1 MARKTIEITIA
12 SEGRDQGKTFSI
24 TEMSAVQA
32 EKWAWR
38 AFMGLDAVGIDV
50 PERSGIAGLA
60 LIGLRALTKMRWD
73 TAEPLLDELMSCV
86 KIRSPNPRAGFRDL
100 VENDIE
106 EIRTRLELRDAVFA
120 LHTGF
125 SPAGVLSRLISAA
138 LAESS
143 SNIQTSHGSSQT
155 SSPPDSPSSM
165 N

>member
-1 MARKTIEITIA
+1 MRKIIEITITD
-12 SEGRDQGKTFSI
+12 EGRDKDKTFVI
-24 TEMSAVQA
+24 EEMSATRA

-38 AFMGLDAVGIDV
+38 AFMGLDAAGVDV

-60 LIGLRALTKMRWD
+60 LVGLRALTKMNWE

-86 KIRSPNPRAGFRDL
+86 KIKPPSKVVREL

-106 EIRTRLELRDAVFA
+106 EIQTRLQLRDHVFA

-125 SPAGVLSRLISAA
+125 SPAGVLLRLISAA
-138 LAESS
+138 LAEDSTG
-143 SNIQTSHGSSQT
+143 IQTSPPSSPK
-155 SSPPDSPSSM
+155 SSPPDSQNSM